1 MKDWGIHAPSRMLI
15 ERGNKIMLDEAA
27 DKLELIKQ
35 GTLDP
40 AAEGL
45 VKQLEQGV
53 LDYWNSLFSWSQKE
67 GGPATAPF
75 VPPAVGSPMLNLF
88 TPPIEGFEPHNDE
101 IDQALIYDAKLNSSI
116 GFALRN

>member
-1 MKDWGIHAPSRMLI
+1 
-15 ERGNKIMLDEAA
+15 MLDEAA

-35 GTLDP
+35 GALDP

-75 VPPAVGSPMLNLF
+75 VPPAVGSPILNLF
-88 TPPIEGFEPHNDE
+88 TPPIEGFERHNDE
-101 IDQALIYDAKLNSSI
+101 IDQALIYERQTKFFDRI
-116 GFALRN
+116 RTQELRIPP